1 MMALKG
7 FGLPPP
13 MLAFL

>member
-13 MLAFL
+13 LLAFL